1 MSRSEQEALS
11 QNINHISEGTE
22 VIGTITTS
30 GDIRIDGVLEGNLTS
45 KGRIVI
51 GEKGRIK
58 GELNC
63 RYVDIWGTLEGSLNA
78 SEITNLK
85 AMSTTIGDIKTQK
98 LCIEVGAQFNG
109 TCAMPAR
116 QVEENHKKN
125 RNS

>member
-1 MSRSEQEALS
+1 MSRNEQETLS
-11 QNINHISEGTE
+11 QNINRISEGTE
-22 VIGTITTS
+22 IVGTITTS
-30 GDIRIDGVLEGNLTS
+30 GDIRIDGILEGNLTS

-78 SEITNLK
+78 SEMTNLK
-85 AMSTTIGDIKTQK
+85 SMSTIIGDIKTLK

-109 TCAMPAR
+109 TCTMPAR
-116 QVEENHKKN
+116 QTAESHKK
-125 RNS
+125 

>member
-1 MSRSEQEALS
+1 MSRTEQEALS
-11 QNINHISEGTE
+11 QHINHISEGTE
-22 VIGTITTS
+22 ITGTITTS

-45 KGRIVI
+45 TGRVVI

-63 RYVDIWGTLEGSLNA
+63 RYVDIWGTLEGTLIA

-85 AMSTTIGDIKTQK
+85 AMSTITGDMKTQK
-98 LCIEVGAQFNG
+98 LCIEAGAQFNG

-116 QVEENHKKN
+116 QIAENHKKK
-125 RNS
+125 